1 MEEEVKKPPS
11 KITHVFALPRGEIVT
26 SCKSLNKV
34 IDCKNFGNLRR
45 LLRVTCYVYRF
56 IRNVRNR
63 VKGNADVLPE
73 NLTLT
78 AEELINAKN
87 SWIRTVQSS
96 EFAKEFECIS
106 AGVVSNYVRQ
116 FGLYVDQCGILRCK
130 GRIGNANLP
139 SKTANPVLLP
149 THHHL
154 TNLVI
159 KEVHARMMHGGVV
172 STLTAIRDIYWIPRG
187 REVVK
192 RFVRRCMV
200 CTRYAGK
207 PFPLF
212 TPPGLPQSR
221 VDDGP
226 PWTNTGV
233 DYAGPIY
240 VLKRNSAN
248 TASTEKVYLCLFS
261 CASTRAVHLELVQDC
276 SAEQFLLAFRR
287 FVGRRGLPRVM
298 MSDNAKN
305 FKTSAKEITK
315 IGRSNLVQS
324 YLANIGVQWLFIVEC
339 PSVDLCL

>member
-11 KITHVFALPRGEIVT
+11 KITHVFALPQGEIVR

-87 SWIRTVQSS
+87 LWIRTVQSS
-96 EFAKEFECIS
+96 EFAKEFECIT
-106 AGVVSNYVRQ
+106 AGVVSNHVRQ
-116 FGLYVDQCGILRCK
+116 SGLYVDQCGILRCK

-139 SKTANPVLLP
+139 SETANPVLLP

-172 STLTAIRDIYWIPRG
+172 STLTANWRQLLD
-187 REVVK
+187 
-192 RFVRRCMV
+192 
-200 CTRYAGK
+200 
-207 PFPLF
+207 
-212 TPPGLPQSR
+212 
-221 VDDGP
+221 
-226 PWTNTGV
+226 
-233 DYAGPIY
+233 
-240 VLKRNSAN
+240 
-248 TASTEKVYLCLFS
+248 
-261 CASTRAVHLELVQDC
+261 STRERSCKTLC
-276 SAEQFLLAFRR
+276 STLY
-287 FVGRRGLPRVM
+287 GLYKVR
-298 MSDNAKN
+298 
-305 FKTSAKEITK
+305 
-315 IGRSNLVQS
+315 
-324 YLANIGVQWLFIVEC
+324 
-339 PSVDLCL
+339 